1 MQEDINQQQQAADET
16 ELDIRALILKYF
28 SYWKWFLASILLFT
42 VLGAVYLKRQSNIYE
57 SNVIVLLKDENTAT
71 EEMMLLQ
78 DLGMSSGKNNIDNEI
93 ALFKSPSL
101 ATKAITSLELY
112 TTYRKDDGL
121 GFNDKELYG
130 NAPLYV
136 RWEDMEPVKIP
147 APITFTFTPQGKGFE
162 IDGEY
167 QGAPFHGR
175 IDQLPVYL
183 KLPMGRFYVSRNTQP
198 DAEYKQTPY
207 AFSATI
213 TNPKSLARQLAGE
226 LQVTPSAKQ
235 SSVLTLSIQSEMKEK
250 GRDFLQQLINFYN
263 EDATDDKNMVAHNT
277 AVFIDERIKEISVEL
292 GMVEKEVEDFRQ
304 EKQITDISAEAQ
316 LYLGQTGENEQKRV
330 EIETQLN
337 LTRFVE
343 DFIGRPANARK
354 LIPNLGVSDA
364 GLVSVI
370 NEYNQLLLMKER
382 LESSSSDS
390 NPALIQIKQ
399 QVSGMRQS
407 IQASLA
413 NVRHASEIALRDLN
427 RQNTVTNAR
436 IQDIPAVERQY
447 KDIMRQQEVKNNL
460 FVFLLQKREETALTQ
475 AAVAPKAK
483 IVSEPDSSEFPVAP
497 KRAVILLAFFL
508 VGCVL
513 PVGGIFVRD
522 MFHTTIESLD
532 DLATLRNID
541 ILGGIPVIKDM
552 METSLV
558 VKENDDS
565 AAVELFRT
573 LRNNLLFMLNE
584 PNKQVVMVTSTIPG
598 EGKTFI
604 SINLARSLSLMD
616 KKVLLIGGDIR
627 NPRLSH
633 ELGIPKTKTG
643 LSTYLAGM
651 ESDQETME
659 DVIFPNFHIMQ
670 AGPVPPNPNELLS
683 KQSLDELF
691 VKLRE
696 TFDYIIIDSAPVG
709 VVSDSFMLNRVADLT
724 LYVMRENH
732 TQKDTVNF
740 VNSVRND
747 NRLNGITVVLN
758 ATTPQGKYGNYKYGY
773 KYSYRYGY
781 GQNQYG
787 YGKKKE

>member
-1 MQEDINQQQQAADET
+1 MQEDINQQQQAADES
-16 ELDIRALILKYF
+16 ELDIRSLILKYL

-207 AFSATI
+207 AFTATI

-250 GRDFLQQLINFYN
+250 GRDFLQQLVNFYN

-483 IVSEPDSSEFPVAP
+483 IVSEPDSSESPVAP

-633 ELGIPKTKTG
+633 ELGIPKVKTG
-643 LSTYLAGM
+643 FTTYLAGM
-651 ESDQETME
+651 ESDHETLEEVM
-659 DVIFPNFHIMQ
+659 FPNFHIMQ

-691 VKLRE
+691 VKLRA

-709 VVSDSFMLNRVADLT
+709 VVSDSFMLNRIADLT

-758 ATTPQGKYGNYKYGY
+758 ATTPQGKYGSYKYGY

-781 GQNQYG
+781 GQNKYG
-787 YGKKKE
+787 YGKKIE

>member
-1 MQEDINQQQQAADET
+1 
-16 ELDIRALILKYF
+16 
-28 SYWKWFLASILLFT
+28 
-42 VLGAVYLKRQSNIYE
+42 
-57 SNVIVLLKDENTAT
+57 
-71 EEMMLLQ
+71 
-78 DLGMSSGKNNIDNEI
+78 
-93 ALFKSPSL
+93 
-101 ATKAITSLELY
+101 
-112 TTYRKDDGL
+112 
-121 GFNDKELYG
+121 
-130 NAPLYV
+130 
-136 RWEDMEPVKIP
+136 
-147 APITFTFTPQGKGFE
+147 
-162 IDGEY
+162 
-167 QGAPFHGR
+167 
-175 IDQLPVYL
+175 
-183 KLPMGRFYVSRNTQP
+183 MGRFYVSRNTQP

-207 AFSATI
+207 TFTATI
-213 TNPKSLARQLAGE
+213 TNPKSLARSLSAS

-235 SSVLTLSIQSEMKEK
+235 SSVLTLSIQSEMKQK
-250 GRDFLQQLINFYN
+250 GRDFLQQLVNFYN

-292 GMVEKEVEDFRQ
+292 GLVEKEVEDFRQ

-330 EIETQLN
+330 DIETQLN

-427 RQNTVTNAR
+427 RQNTITNAR

-483 IVSEPDSSEFPVAP
+483 IVSEPDTSERPVAP
-497 KRAVILLAFFL
+497 KRSVILLAFFL

-522 MFHTTIESLD
+522 MFHTTIEGLD
-532 DLATLRNID
+532 DLAPL
-541 ILGGIPVIKDM
+541 L
-552 METSLV
+552 ETSLV
-558 VKENDDS
+558 VKANDDS
-565 AAVELFRT
+565 APVELFRT

-584 PNKQVVMVTSTIPG
+584 PSKQVIMVTSTVPG

-604 SINLARSLSLMD
+604 SINLARSLSLID

-633 ELGIPKTKTG
+633 DLGISKNKSG
-643 LSTYLAGM
+643 LSTYLAGI
-651 ESDQETME
+651 ETDLSLLE
-659 DVIFPNFHIMQ
+659 DVLFPNFHIMQ

-683 KQSLDELF
+683 KQTLDELF
-691 VKLRE
+691 VKLRRSY
-696 TFDYIIIDSAPVG
+696 DYIVIDSAPVG

-724 LYVMRENH
+724 LYVMRENL

-740 VNSVRND
+740 VNSVRSD

-758 ATTPQGKYGNYKYGY
+758 ATTPQGKYGSYKYGY

-787 YGKKKE
+787 YGKKK